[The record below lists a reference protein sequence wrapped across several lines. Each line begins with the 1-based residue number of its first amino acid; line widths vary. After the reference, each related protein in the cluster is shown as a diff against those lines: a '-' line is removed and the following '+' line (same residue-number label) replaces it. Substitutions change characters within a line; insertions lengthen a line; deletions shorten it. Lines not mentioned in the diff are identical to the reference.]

1 MDKTIL
7 VCRTALIAAL
17 YTVLTVAIAPL
28 SYGPVQFRFSECL
41 TVLPL
46 FFPESVIGLTVG
58 CFFSNLFGN
67 GPLDLIFGTLATF
80 SASLLGFLISKKC
93 KNFAVKLFWV
103 EFFAIVINAV
113 IVPFTFLAFTELKEA
128 YFINM
133 LTVGLGQLVVI
144 STLGTLLALS
154 IKKYYKR

>member
-1 MDKTIL
+1 MNKTVLI
-7 VCRTALIAAL
+7 CRTAVIAAL

-80 SASLLGFLISKKC
+80 TASILGFLISRKRKT
-93 KNFAVKLFWV
+93 FIMKLFWV
-103 EFFAIVINAV
+103 ELFAIAINAV
-113 IVPFTFLAFTELKEA
+113 VVPFTYLALSELKEA

-144 STLGTLLALS
+144 STLGTLLALA
-154 IKKYYKR
+154 IKKHYIK